1 MARHSVPARPTMHPG
16 VSRKRSTAEGPTP
29 GRASAPAATKMPRLD
44 QHADV
49 SAAAASTPVQG
60 RRQPLATLQLN
71 QPTQLGP
78 SRLQPKEPIK
88 PRDGQVSATATS
100 DLPAVT
106 DTSSNAPAA
115 DQQPLESH
123 PAAPAQMSHN
133 SSRQPF
139 PMGASIP
146 MGKHSLPVARPKAA
160 SAEKP
165 PQAPASAPPGRRRVV
180 LEESDGDSE

>member
-16 VSRKRSTAEGPTP
+16 VSRKRSTAQGPMP

-88 PRDGQVSATATS
+88 PQDGQVSATATS

-115 DQQPLESH
+115 DQQPLESL

-139 PMGASIP
+139 PMG
-146 MGKHSLPVARPKAA
+146 KHSLPAARPKAA

>member
-1 MARHSVPARPTMHPG
+1 MARHLVPARSTMHPG
-16 VSRKRSTAEGPTP
+16 VSKKRSTAEGPTP

-44 QHADV
+44 QHTDV

-60 RRQPLATLQLN
+60 RRQPLATLQLT

-88 PRDGQVSATATS
+88 PQDDHVSVTATARG
-100 DLPAVT
+100 DRPAMP
-106 DTSSNAPAA
+106 DTSLNAVVA
-115 DQQPLESH
+115 DQQPFQSL
-123 PAAPAQMSHN
+123 PAAPAQMSHK
-133 SSRQPF
+133 SSRQAF
-139 PMGASIP
+139 P
-146 MGKHSLPVARPKAA
+146 MGKHSLPAARPRAA

-165 PQAPASAPPGRRRVV
+165 PQPPASAPPGRRRVV